1 MPTISLS
8 QYQLVYN
15 SLSFA
20 IASMGGA
27 FVFFV
32 LSRPD
37 VNEKYRQ
44 AVTMSALVCFI
55 AGYHYLRIFESWK
68 GAFALQGGMYA
79 PTGEPFN
86 DAYRYIDWLLTVPL
100 LLAEY
105 VALLAISR
113 EKAEGMTFRLI
124 IAAVL
129 MIATGYVGEVS
140 GDTVTRAIWGA
151 VSTVPFVYIL
161 WVLWGEIGEAMA
173 KESAYVRVLMRNT
186 RLLLLA
192 TWGFYPITYLLPM
205 LGVAVGSAVVGVQVG
220 YSIADVLAKAGYGIM
235 IYWIAKAKT
244 DAV

>member
-1 MPTISLS
+1 MPTLSLS
-8 QYQLVYN
+8 QYQIVYN
-15 SLSFA
+15 SISFA
-20 IASMGGA
+20 IAAMGGA

-37 VNEKYRQ
+37 VNPKYRQ
-44 AVTMSALVCFI
+44 AITMSALVCFI

-68 GAFALQGGMYA
+68 NAFSVAGGMFA

-105 VALLAISR
+105 VALLAIDR
-113 EKAEGMTFRLI
+113 AKAEGLSFRLI
-124 IAAVL
+124 VAAIL
-129 MIATGYVGEVS
+129 MIVTGYVGEVATD
-140 GDTVTRAIWGA
+140 GTRAIWGA

-173 KESAYVRVLMRNT
+173 KESEYVQLLMRNT

-192 TWGFYPITYLLPM
+192 TWGFYPITYMLPL
-205 LGVAVGSAVVGVQVG
+205 LGVAAGSAVVVVQVG
-220 YSIADVLAKAGYGIM
+220 YSLADVLAKAGYGLM
-235 IYWIAKAKT
+235 IFRIAKAKS
-244 DAV
+244 DAI

>member
-8 QYQLVYN
+8 QYQFVYN

-140 GDTVTRAIWGA
+140 VDGTRAVWGA

-161 WVLWGEIGEAMA
+161 WVLGGEIGEAMA

>member
-15 SLSFA
+15 SISFA

-37 VNEKYRQ
+37 VNEKYRK

-68 GAFALQGGMYA
+68 GAFAMQGGMYA

-100 LLAEY
+100 LLAEF
-105 VALLAISR
+105 VAVLAIAR
-113 EKAEGMTFRLI
+113 DKAEGMSFRLI

-129 MIATGYVGEVS
+129 MIVTGYVGEVS
-140 GDTVTRAIWGA
+140 VDGTRAIWGA
-151 VSTVPFVYIL
+151 VSTVPFLYIL
-161 WVLWGEIGEAMA
+161 WVLWTEIGEAMA

-186 RLLLLA
+186 RWLLLA

-205 LGVAVGSAVVGVQVG
+205 LGVAAGSAVVGVQVG

>member
-1 MPTISLS
+1 MPTLS
-8 QYQLVYN
+8 SVQFQLVYN
-15 SLSFA
+15 SISFA
-20 IASMGGA
+20 IAAMGGA

-37 VNEKYRQ
+37 VSPKYRH
-44 AVTMSALVCFI
+44 AITMSALVCFI

-68 GAFALQGGMYA
+68 DAFAIQGGMFA

-105 VALLAISR
+105 VALLAIAR
-113 EKAEGMTFRLI
+113 EKAEGLSFRLI

-140 GDTVTRAIWGA
+140 GDTGTRTIWGA

-173 KESAYVRVLMRNT
+173 KESARVQVLMRNT

-192 TWGFYPITYLLPM
+192 TWGFYPITYMLPM
-205 LGVAVGSAVVGVQVG
+205 LGVAAGSAVVILQVG
-220 YSIADVLAKAGYGIM
+220 YSLADVLAKAGYGLM
-235 IYWIAKAKT
+235 IFWIAKTKSEPA
-244 DAV
+244 